1 MLRERRE
8 EERKNIFIVCKLNFS
23 FFLFQQKNGIDETD
37 AQSSTVTPTAIGESL
52 YKSVPET
59 NKFTRSLSNPEM
71 VKKIQQ
77 DRLKQKFIKISTKEG
92 GQSSL

>member
-1 MLRERRE
+1 MLRERTE
-8 EERKNIFIVCKLNFS
+8 EEKKTLSS
-23 FFLFQQKNGIDETD
+23 FVNLTFLFLLQQKNGIDETD

>member
-1 MLRERRE
+1 
-8 EERKNIFIVCKLNFS
+8 
-23 FFLFQQKNGIDETD
+23 
-37 AQSSTVTPTAIGESL
+37 VTPTTIGESL

-92 GQSSL
+92 GKALFHFINQYLLINFI

>member
-1 MLRERRE
+1 M
-8 EERKNIFIVCKLNFS
+8 
-23 FFLFQQKNGIDETD
+23 
-37 AQSSTVTPTAIGESL
+37 ATVTPTAIVESL

-92 GQSSL
+92 GMQMKFFSFLPSHDDFRFNSL

>member
-1 MLRERRE
+1 MTAEP
-8 EERKNIFIVCKLNFS
+8 FIRYPNFKY
-23 FFLFQQKNGIDETD
+23 KNGVDGNDT
-37 AQSSTVTPTAIGESL
+37 QSSTVTPTAIVESL

-92 GQSSL
+92 GKNSLFN

>member
-1 MLRERRE
+1 
-8 EERKNIFIVCKLNFS
+8 V
-23 FFLFQQKNGIDETD
+23 
-37 AQSSTVTPTAIGESL
+37 ESL

-92 GQSSL
+92 GKQFFIQLIEYFLNYLL

>member
-1 MLRERRE
+1 MLRER
-8 EERKNIFIVCKLNFS
+8 KKKMQYLTFFF
-23 FFLFQQKNGIDETD
+23 FFLLRIQKNGIDEND

-92 GQSSL
+92 GRN

>member
-1 MLRERRE
+1 M
-8 EERKNIFIVCKLNFS
+8 
-23 FFLFQQKNGIDETD
+23 
-37 AQSSTVTPTAIGESL
+37 TPTAIVESL

-92 GQSSL
+92 GQYD

>member
-1 MLRERRE
+1 M
-8 EERKNIFIVCKLNFS
+8 S
-23 FFLFQQKNGIDETD
+23 KNGIDENDT
-37 AQSSTVTPTAIGESL
+37 QSSAVTPTAIGESL

-92 GQSSL
+92 

>member
-1 MLRERRE
+1 M
-8 EERKNIFIVCKLNFS
+8 
-23 FFLFQQKNGIDETD
+23 
-37 AQSSTVTPTAIGESL
+37 TPTAIVESL

-92 GQSSL
+92 GMQMKFPFHRMITHARTLVSIHSRWYNESLWRCIESFDTV

>member
-1 MLRERRE
+1 M
-8 EERKNIFIVCKLNFS
+8 
-23 FFLFQQKNGIDETD
+23 TH
-37 AQSSTVTPTAIGESL
+37 TAIVESL

-92 GQSSL
+92 GKCKRMFFNIIECFLSFQVAR

>member
-1 MLRERRE
+1 M
-8 EERKNIFIVCKLNFS
+8 
-23 FFLFQQKNGIDETD
+23 TH
-37 AQSSTVTPTAIGESL
+37 TAIVESL

-92 GQSSL
+92 GKCKRMFLTLSNVFFHFRWHDESLWRCIESFHSI